1 MTEGIKALLKK
12 YGICFGIAS
21 LIAVLV
27 FWYKG
32 FFVHSTAVN
41 IQILS
46 DGFCISGMSFLAI
59 AGMLYI
65 SGEGALVGIGYV
77 MKSVVQF
84 FVPMGRKNHEKYSDY
99 RERKLAGKKDAD
111 DHCFLV
117 IGLIFFL
124 TGILFTIIWYSK
136 YYNVT

>member
-1 MTEGIKALLKK
+1 M
-12 YGICFGIAS
+12 
-21 LIAVLV
+21 
-27 FWYKG
+27 
-32 FFVHSTAVN
+32 HSTAVN